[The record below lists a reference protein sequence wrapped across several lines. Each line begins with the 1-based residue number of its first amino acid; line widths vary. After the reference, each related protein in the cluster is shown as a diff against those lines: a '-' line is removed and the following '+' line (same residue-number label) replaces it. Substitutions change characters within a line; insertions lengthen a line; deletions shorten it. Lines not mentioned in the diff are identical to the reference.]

1 MGDPQ
6 GPVTVTVGD
15 WATQCEQATSIRMA
29 VFVREQQLP
38 EADEIDA
45 FDSLSLHALAL
56 DSGRAVGTARLLPDA
71 RIGRMS
77 VLPDWRRSGV
87 GGLLLE
93 RLVAIAAAR
102 GDLIVELSAQVYV
115 LAFYARHGFEAFGPI
130 YDDAGIAHQSMR
142 RRLS

>member
-15 WATQCEQATSIRMA
+15 WATQREQATAIRMA
-29 VFVREQQLP
+29 VFVHEQQLP
-38 EADEIDA
+38 EADEIDTH
-45 FDSLSLHALAL
+45 DRLSLHALAL
-56 DSGRAVGTARLLPDA
+56 VDGCAVGTARLLPDA

-77 VLPDWRRSGV
+77 VLADWRRSGV

-102 GDLIVELSAQVYV
+102 GDRVVELSAQVYV
-115 LAFYARHGFEAFGPI
+115 LAFYARHGFDAFGPV

>member
-6 GPVTVTVGD
+6 WPVTVTVGD
-15 WATQCEQATSIRMA
+15 WATQREQATAIRMA

-45 FDSLSLHALAL
+45 HDRLSLHALAL
-56 DSGRAVGTARLLPDA
+56 VDGRAVGTARLLPDA

-77 VLPDWRRSGV
+77 VLADWRRSGV

-115 LAFYARHGFEAFGPI
+115 LAFYARHGFDAFGPV

>member
-1 MGDPQ
+1 
-6 GPVTVTVGD
+6 VTALHDLT
-15 WATQCEQATSIRMA
+15 ALEQATAIRMA

-77 VLPDWRRSGV
+77 VLPPWRRSGV

>member
-1 MGDPQ
+1 MRDPH

-15 WATQCEQATSIRMA
+15 WATQREQATAIRMA

-45 FDSLSLHALAL
+45 YDQLSLHALAL

-102 GDLIVELSAQVYV
+102 GDRTVELSAQVYV

>member
-1 MGDPQ
+1 MDDPQ

-15 WATQCEQATSIRMA
+15 WATQREQATAIRMA

-45 FDSLSLHALAL
+45 HDQSSLHALAI
-56 DSGRAVGTARLLPDA
+56 DAGRAVGTARLLPDA

-93 RLVAIAAAR
+93 RLVLIAAAR
-102 GDLIVELSAQVYV
+102 GDRVVELSAQVYV
-115 LAFYARHGFEAFGPI
+115 LAFYVRHGFEAFGPI

>member
-15 WATQCEQATSIRMA
+15 WATQGEQATAIRMA

>member
-1 MGDPQ
+1 MSEQQ
-6 GPVTVTVGD
+6 GPVTVTVGV
-15 WATQCEQATSIRMA
+15 WAAQREQATAIRMA
-29 VFVREQQLP
+29 VFVHEQQLP

-45 FDSLSLHALAL
+45 HDALSLHALAL
-56 DSGRAVGTARLLPDA
+56 DAGRAVGTARLLPDA

-93 RLVAIAAAR
+93 RLVDIAAAR
-102 GDLIVELSAQVYV
+102 GDRCVELSAQVYV

-142 RRLS
+142 RRLG

>member
-15 WATQCEQATSIRMA
+15 WATQREQATAIRMA

-38 EADEIDA
+38 EADEIDTH
-45 FDSLSLHALAL
+45 DGLSLHALAL
-56 DSGRAVGTARLLPDA
+56 VDGRAVGTARLLPDA

-77 VLPDWRRSGV
+77 VLADWRRSGV

-115 LAFYARHGFEAFGPI
+115 LAFYARHGFDAFGPV

>member
-1 MGDPQ
+1 MSEQQ

-15 WATQCEQATSIRMA
+15 WAAQREQATAIRMA
-29 VFVREQQLP
+29 VFVHEQQLP

-45 FDSLSLHALAL
+45 HDALSLHALAL
-56 DSGRAVGTARLLPDA
+56 DAGRAVGTARLLPDA

-93 RLVAIAAAR
+93 RLVSIAAER
-102 GDLIVELSAQVYV
+102 GDRCVELSAQVYV

>member
-1 MGDPQ
+1 MNRQQ
-6 GPVTVTVGD
+6 GPVTIAVGD
-15 WATQCEQATSIRMA
+15 WATQCEQATATRMA
-29 VFVREQQLP
+29 VFVGEQQLP

-45 FDSLSLHALAL
+45 HDPLSLHALAL
-56 DSGRAVGTARLLPDA
+56 DAGRAVGTARLLPDA

-102 GDLIVELSAQVYV
+102 GDRCVELSAQVYV

-142 RRLS
+142 RQLS

>member
-1 MGDPQ
+1 MSEQQ

-15 WATQCEQATSIRMA
+15 WATQREQATAIRMA

-45 FDSLSLHALAL
+45 HDALSLHALAL
-56 DSGRAVGTARLLPDA
+56 DAGRAVGTARLLPDA

-93 RLVAIAAAR
+93 RLVAIAAER
-102 GDLIVELSAQVYV
+102 GDRCVELSAQVYV
-115 LAFYARHGFEAFGPI
+115 LAFYAWHGFEAFGPI

-142 RRLS
+142 RRLG

>member
-15 WATQCEQATSIRMA
+15 WATQREQATAIRMA

-38 EADEIDA
+38 EADEIDTH
-45 FDSLSLHALAL
+45 DRLSLHALAL
-56 DSGRAVGTARLLPDA
+56 VDGRAVGTARLLPDA

-77 VLPDWRRSGV
+77 VLVDWRRSGV

-115 LAFYARHGFEAFGPI
+115 LAFYARHGFDAFGPV

>member
-1 MGDPQ
+1 MHHLPGS
-6 GPVTVTVGD
+6 VTVVVGD
-15 WATQCEQATSIRMA
+15 WATQQKQATAIRMA

-45 FDSLSLHALAL
+45 HDPPSIHALAL
-56 DSGRAVGTARLLPDA
+56 GAGRAVGTARLLPDA

-77 VLPDWRRSGV
+77 VLPEWRRSGV

-102 GDLIVELSAQVYV
+102 GDRIVELSAQVYV
-115 LAFYARHGFEAFGPI
+115 LDFYARHGFEAFGPI
-130 YDDAGIAHQSMR
+130 YNDAGIAHQSMR

>member
-1 MGDPQ
+1 MNRLQ
-6 GPVTVTVGD
+6 GSVTVVVGD
-15 WATQCEQATSIRMA
+15 WPTQRAQATAIRMA
-29 VFVREQQLP
+29 VFVCEQQLP
-38 EADEIDA
+38 EADEIDQH
-45 FDSLSLHALAL
+45 DPLSIHALAL
-56 DSGRAVGTARLLPDA
+56 DAGRAVGTARLLPDA

-93 RLVAIAAAR
+93 RLVAIAAQR
-102 GDLIVELSAQVYV
+102 GAPIVELSAQVYV
-115 LAFYARHGFEAFGPI
+115 LDFYARHGFEAFGPI

>member
-6 GPVTVTVGD
+6 GPVIVTVGD
-15 WATQCEQATSIRMA
+15 WATQCEQATAIRMA

>member
-1 MGDPQ
+1 MSRPQ
-6 GPVTVTVGD
+6 GPVTVAVGD
-15 WATQCEQATSIRMA
+15 WPSQREQAIAIRMA
-29 VFVREQQLP
+29 VFVQEQQLP

-45 FDSLSLHALAL
+45 HDPLSIHALAF
-56 DSGRAVGTARLLPDA
+56 DAGRAVGTARLLPDA

-77 VLPDWRRSGV
+77 VLADWRRSGV

-102 GDLIVELSAQVYV
+102 GDPIVELSAQVYV
-115 LAFYARHGFEAFGPI
+115 LDFYARHGFEAFGPI

-142 RRLS
+142 RRLI

>member
-1 MGDPQ
+1 MTLVQ
-6 GPVTVTVGD
+6 GPVTVAVGD
-15 WATQCEQATSIRMA
+15 WPTQREQATAIRMA
-29 VFVREQQLP
+29 VFVREQLLP

-45 FDSLSLHALAL
+45 HDPFSLHALAL
-56 DSGRAVGTARLLPDA
+56 DAGRAVGTARLLPDA

-77 VLPDWRRSGV
+77 VLHDWRRSGV

-102 GDLIVELSAQVYV
+102 GDRVIELSAQVYV
-115 LAFYARHGFEAFGPI
+115 LAFYARHGFEAFGQI